1 MSQHPLFSIIV
12 PVYKVEDYLD
22 QCVSSLCGQTYSN
35 IEIILVDDGSPDCC
49 GQLCDLYAQRDSRVR
64 ALHKA
69 NGGQAEARNMGIEAA
84 GGEYLI
90 FVDGDDYVSPDYCEK
105 LLPFARQNCDIIVVD
120 AEAEGGGRKMRHFVE
135 DHQRIFD
142 GKEYLLASY
151 RGGGMPMAAVLYIY
165 KRSFWMEKK
174 LSFRCGIVHEDDH
187 LASRAF
193 LLAERVIDSGLCE
206 YTYLLR
212 ENSTT
217 TRKDLRKNGRDLYT
231 VCLDLRE
238 IFETVEN
245 RELKNFMIDALVMKY
260 LHIFQAGK
268 LYQYGKEFIHK
279 DFIRKNAKLPKT
291 RMKAAL
297 YCLSPRLYWHINHLT
312 KRCSKVGKGS
322 DV

>member
-1 MSQHPLFSIIV
+1 MSQCPMFSIIV
-12 PVYKVEDYLD
+12 PVYRVEDYLD
-22 QCVSSLCGQTYSN
+22 QCVRSLRSQTYAN
-35 IEIILVDDGSPDCC
+35 IEILLVDDGSPDACPAM
-49 GQLCDLYAQRDSRVR
+49 CDDYARQDSRIRVI
-64 ALHKA
+64 HKN
-69 NGGQAEARNMGIEAA
+69 NGGQAEARNMGIDAA
-84 GGEYLI
+84 TGNYLV
-90 FVDGDDYVSPDYCEK
+90 FVDGDDYVSTDYCEK
-105 LLPFARQNCDIIVVD
+105 LLPFAQQDCDIIVVD
-120 AEAEGGGRKMRHFVE
+120 AKAEGGGRKMRHYVQ
-135 DHQRIFD
+135 DHKKIFD

-165 KRSFWMEKK
+165 SRRFWKEKN

-193 LLAERVIDSGLCE
+193 LLADRVIDSGLCE

-245 RELKNFMIDALVMKY
+245 RELKNWMIDALVMKY

-268 LYQYGKEFIHK
+268 LYQYGEEFIHK
-279 DFIRKNAKLPKT
+279 DFIRKNARRPKT

-297 YCLSPRLYWHINHLT
+297 YCLSPRLYWHINHFT
-312 KRCSKVGKGS
+312 KRNSKS
-322 DV
+322 